1 MKKSLKCFIALVTAA
16 SLVSVSNAAGAAS
29 YDEGGGSATGKDA
42 LAIGVGATAS
52 KDYATAI
59 GYNSKAEGENSMA
72 LGYYAQA
79 KEWAAASGYYAKAL
93 GEYSVAFGRYVT
105 ANGSEA
111 MAFGGYG
118 TEANGQYSFAGGR
131 EAIAN
136 GKYSTALCNNV
147 TAGSISDDEGNT
159 AIGYDVTTSGRYS
172 TGVGHSITVAGR
184 ESSAFGRNLEATGNL
199 SLAVGHSSTAS
210 NEQSI
215 AIGYSAESTGSGA
228 LAVGVSARAESTQ
241 SAAYGY
247 YSQVGETAAHSVAIG
262 YRAKVNDGASN
273 SSAFGN
279 EVTVDRASSNSL
291 AIGYKA
297 KVSLGLT
304 NAVAIGSNATASE
317 SNTVSIGNSTTQSR
331 LVNLMAGTKATDAVN
346 VSQLNELNTLLGGS
360 TISNGQWGEKFTVDG
375 TEYNSVADAI
385 SSLAGGG
392 SENAVEY
399 DADDKSSVT
408 LGGTNGTKITNV
420 ADGSADSDAVNF
432 KQLSAVSEEAKNK
445 GTWTLQA
452 KGDGWASNRDI
463 GDGDGIT
470 IAEGSNLKITAA
482 SGTYTFGV
490 VDNPEFAS
498 VKIGDYTISHNN
510 GLDMGGAVLDNVAA
524 GSIASGSMQAVNGG
538 QLFTT
543 NTNLSNLGGSVASAF
558 GGAWNYE
565 NGALSGEFTYNGSGT
580 TLQGALDSIS
590 AKLDELSEGW
600 YFEANDGGASGEAGT
615 GAGESQIKP
624 GDKLTVNAGEDINI
638 TQNGD
643 KDYTISVDPNLKEEI
658 KDGYTTADNILKEG
672 ITDDYTTADNIL
684 KEQIKNDYTT
694 ADNILKEQ
702 IKNDYTTADNVLK
715 EEITD
720 AYTNADN
727 VMKEEITDAYTTADN
742 VLKEQIK
749 DDYTTADN
757 VLKEQIKND
766 YTTADNIVREE
777 FKAADSELRADID
790 KSAATIEEIGGV
802 LGGAE
807 NGYMTPTFNSVTAN
821 SLTMG
826 NYTMSA
832 TNSGFDMG
840 GARLSGIA
848 DGGIYR
854 GSSDAVTGNQLWEA
868 YNRMDD
874 LGERINVVGAHAA
887 ALSGL
892 HPIDYNPY
900 EPTTLSAAVGT
911 YRDEYAVAVGVFHY
925 TRENVM
931 FNLGASLCSDGD
943 IMGRAGV
950 SFTLGKSSKKQPLP
964 PKDMNEVQAQLAQ
977 VQQALFELKAENKEL
992 REKLEA
998 QR

>member
-1 MKKSLKCFIALVTAA
+1 MKIKVLPLYLVTAWLMFSSIA
-16 SLVSVSNAAGAAS
+16 DAATPQVING
-29 YDEGGGSATGKDA
+29 TGTDS
-42 LAIGVGATAS
+42 IIISQNPSDCTA
-52 KDYATAI
+52 KGI
-59 GYNSKAEGENSMA
+59 N
-72 LGYYAQA
+72 
-79 KEWAAASGYYAKAL
+79 
-93 GEYSVAFGRYVT
+93 
-105 ANGSEA
+105 
-111 MAFGGYG
+111 
-118 TEANGQYSFAGGR
+118 
-131 EAIAN
+131 
-136 GKYSTALCNNV
+136 
-147 TAGSISDDEGNT
+147 
-159 AIGYDVTTSGRYS
+159 
-172 TGVGHSITVAGR
+172 
-184 ESSAFGRNLEATGNL
+184 
-199 SLAVGHSSTAS
+199 
-210 NEQSI
+210 SI
-215 AIGYSAESTGSGA
+215 AIGKDVE
-228 LAVGVSARAESTQ
+228 VGQGIDT
-241 SAAYGY
+241 
-247 YSQVGETAAHSVAIG
+247 
-262 YRAKVNDGASN
+262 
-273 SSAFGN
+273 
-279 EVTVDRASSNSL
+279 
-291 AIGYKA
+291 
-297 KVSLGLT
+297 
-304 NAVAIGSNATASE
+304 VAIGSDIEIGCSYSIAIGSDITIAQESGYITAIGHGIGTGKYNVVGNQSTIIGTQAQANSFGLASGYQAKAIAKDSIALGALAEAEEDALNSVALGTSSVASE
-317 SNTVSIGNSTTQSR
+317 KDTVSIGGWFKGIDAD
-331 LVNLMAGTKATDAVN
+331 AGKVIYGTRRITNMSAGINDTDGVN
-346 VSQLNELNTLLGGS
+346 VSQLNDLNTLLGGS
-360 TISNGQWGEKFTVDG
+360 TITNGQWGDKFSVNG

-445 GTWTLQA
+445 GSWTLNA
-452 KGDGWASNRDI
+452 GESTNVI

-543 NTNLSNLGGSVASAF
+543 NTNLSNLGGSVAKAF

-624 GDKLTVNAGEDINI
+624 GDKLTVNAGDDINI

-658 KDGYTTADNILKEG
+658 KDGYTTADNILKEE

-702 IKNDYTTADNVLK
+702 IKNDYTTTDNVLK

>member
-1 MKKSLKCFIALVTAA
+1 MKNKKLFLYLLAAMIAISSCNEALADTYTLV
-16 SLVSVSNAAGAAS
+16 
-29 YDEGGGSATGKDA
+29 GGEVTGKA
-42 LAIGVGATAS
+42 P
-52 KDYATAI
+52 
-59 GYNSKAEGENSMA
+59 
-72 LGYYAQA
+72 
-79 KEWAAASGYYAKAL
+79 
-93 GEYSVAFGRYVT
+93 
-105 ANGSEA
+105 
-111 MAFGGYG
+111 
-118 TEANGQYSFAGGR
+118 
-131 EAIAN
+131 
-136 GKYSTALCNNV
+136 
-147 TAGSISDDEGNT
+147 
-159 AIGYDVTTSGRYS
+159 
-172 TGVGHSITVAGR
+172 
-184 ESSAFGRNLEATGNL
+184 
-199 SLAVGHSSTAS
+199 
-210 NEQSI
+210 I
-215 AIGYSAESTGSGA
+215 AIGTGSSAQNHYDISLGVN
-228 LAVGVSARAESTQ
+228 AVSN
-241 SAAYGY
+241 GY
-247 YSQVGETAAHSVAIG
+247 AHLSSETPAI
-262 YRAKVNDGASN
+262 
-273 SSAFGN
+273 
-279 EVTVDRASSNSL
+279 

-297 KVSLGLT
+297 EAVGAGFIAIGNGATATSDADTRLKTGNIAIGDGAQATGTYSSLAVGYST
-304 NAVAIGSNATASE
+304 KAESHAAAIGPYAEATGDQSAAFGYQAWATDSNAVAIGSMSRAQGKWSTALGRDAQATEQHATALGYFARATDVGNVSVGARSE
-317 SNTVSIGNSTTQSR
+317 ARGSGSIALGYEADAYGNYS
-331 LVNLMAGTKATDAVN
+331 LAIGTKAVSGLGKSEDGKWVSSAGYTLSVGNYAKALGDQGTAIGTSAKVEEGVSNSVALGYGSVAAEDNVVSVGTTRKGGSRRIVNLAAGIKDTDGVN
-346 VSQLNELNTLLGGS
+346 VSQLKDLNGLLGG
-360 TISNGQWGEKFTVDG
+360 TTLTDGQWGEKFKVG
-375 TEYNSVADAI
+375 ENEYDSVADAI
-385 SSLAGGG
+385 SSLAGG
-392 SENAVEY
+392 SDNSVLY
-399 DADDKSSVT
+399 DGDDKSTVE
-408 LGGTNGTKITNV
+408 LGGANGTKITNV

-445 GTWTLQA
+445 GSWTLNA
-452 KGDGWASNRDI
+452 GESTNVI

-558 GGAWNYE
+558 GGTWNYE

-624 GDKLTVNAGEDINI
+624 GDKLTVNAGDDINI

-658 KDGYTTADNILKEG
+658 KDGYTTADNILKEE

-694 ADNILKEQ
+694 ADNVLKEQ
-702 IKNDYTTADNVLK
+702 IENDYTTADNVLK

-821 SLTMG
+821 ALTMG

>member
-1 MKKSLKCFIALVTAA
+1 MAD
-16 SLVSVSNAAGAAS
+16 SN
-29 YDEGGGSATGKDA
+29 
-42 LAIGVGATAS
+42 
-52 KDYATAI
+52 ATAI
-59 GYNSKAEGENSMA
+59 GSYAEATDVQSAAFGYDAWATDSYAVAIGAKSRAQGLRTTALGVSAKAVENYTTA
-72 LGYYAQA
+72 LGYNAHATYIGNVSVGADSEA
-79 KEWAAASGYYAKAL
+79 RASNAVAVGYEAKA
-93 GEYSVAFGRYVT
+93 
-105 ANGSEA
+105 
-111 MAFGGYG
+111 YG
-118 TEANGQYSFAGGR
+118 AE
-131 EAIAN
+131 
-136 GKYSTALCNNV
+136 
-147 TAGSISDDEGNT
+147 
-159 AIGYDVTTSGRYS
+159 
-172 TGVGHSITVAGR
+172 
-184 ESSAFGRNLEATGNL
+184 
-199 SLAVGHSSTAS
+199 
-210 NEQSI
+210 SI
-215 AIGYSAESTGSGA
+215 AIGSGTIAGQGEADDNGKWVSSSGSATAIGSFAKAYGTDST
-228 LAVGVSARAESTQ
+228 AVGVSAV
-241 SAAYGY
+241 
-247 YSQVGETAAHSVAIG
+247 VGKGVTNSVAIG
-262 YRAKVNDGASN
+262 YGSQA
-273 SSAFGN
+273 N
-279 EVTVDRASSNSL
+279 ENNVVSVGTTRNK
-291 AIGYKA
+291 GYRR
-297 KVSLGLT
+297 
-304 NAVAIGSNATASE
+304 I
-317 SNTVSIGNSTTQSR
+317 
-331 LVNLMAGTKATDAVN
+331 VNLAAGINDTDAVN
-346 VSQLNELNTLLGGS
+346 VSQLKGLNDLLGGS
-360 TISNGQWGEKFTVDG
+360 TLTGGKWGEKFSVDG
-375 TEYNSVADAI
+375 TEYDSVADAI
-385 SSLAGGG
+385 SSLAGG
-392 SENAVEY
+392 SDNSVLY
-399 DADDKSSVT
+399 DGDDKSTVT
-408 LGGTNGTKITNV
+408 LRGTNGTKITNLAAGV
-420 ADGSADSDAVNF
+420 NDTDAVNF

-445 GTWTLQA
+445 GSWTLNA
-452 KGDGWASNRDI
+452 GESANVI

-470 IAEGSNLKITAA
+470 IAEGSNLKITAEG
-482 SGTYTFGV
+482 GTYTFGV

-543 NTNLSNLGGSVASAF
+543 NTTLSTLGGSVASAF
-558 GGAWNYE
+558 GDAWNYE
-565 NGALSGEFTYNGSGT
+565 NGALSGEFTYNGSET

-624 GDKLTVNAGEDINI
+624 GDKLTVNAGDDINI

-658 KDGYTTADNILKEG
+658 KDGYTTADNILKEE

-694 ADNILKEQ
+694 ADNVLKDQ

-950 SFTLGKSSKKQPLP
+950 SFTVGKSSKKQPLP

>member
-1 MKKSLKCFIALVTAA
+1 M
-16 SLVSVSNAAGAAS
+16 
-29 YDEGGGSATGKDA
+29 
-42 LAIGVGATAS
+42 
-52 KDYATAI
+52 
-59 GYNSKAEGENSMA
+59 
-72 LGYYAQA
+72 
-79 KEWAAASGYYAKAL
+79 
-93 GEYSVAFGRYVT
+93 
-105 ANGSEA
+105 
-111 MAFGGYG
+111 
-118 TEANGQYSFAGGR
+118 
-131 EAIAN
+131 
-136 GKYSTALCNNV
+136 
-147 TAGSISDDEGNT
+147 
-159 AIGYDVTTSGRYS
+159 
-172 TGVGHSITVAGR
+172 
-184 ESSAFGRNLEATGNL
+184 
-199 SLAVGHSSTAS
+199 
-210 NEQSI
+210 
-215 AIGYSAESTGSGA
+215 
-228 LAVGVSARAESTQ
+228 
-241 SAAYGY
+241 
-247 YSQVGETAAHSVAIG
+247 
-262 YRAKVNDGASN
+262 
-273 SSAFGN
+273 
-279 EVTVDRASSNSL
+279 
-291 AIGYKA
+291 
-297 KVSLGLT
+297 
-304 NAVAIGSNATASE
+304 
-317 SNTVSIGNSTTQSR
+317 
-331 LVNLMAGTKATDAVN
+331 
-346 VSQLNELNTLLGGS
+346 
-360 TISNGQWGEKFTVDG
+360 DG

-445 GTWTLQA
+445 GSWTLNA
-452 KGDGWASNRDI
+452 GESTHVI

-558 GGAWNYE
+558 GGTWNYE

-600 YFEANDGGASGEAGT
+600 YFEANAGGASGEAGT

-624 GDKLTVNAGEDINI
+624 GDKLTVNAGDDINI

-658 KDGYTTADNILKEG
+658 KDGYTTADNILKEE

-694 ADNILKEQ
+694 ADNVLKEQ

-802 LGGAE
+802 LGRAE

-840 GARLSGIA
+840 GARLPGIA

-854 GSSDAVTGNQLWEA
+854 GSSDAVTGNQLWET